1 MKQFGIQMW
10 TVRDLL
16 TTEEDFAVTVK
27 KMAEMGYKEA
37 HTAGCRIDP
46 KRYIDILKG
55 NGMSI
60 CGTHYPLSKMEEDV
74 KGTVEF
80 HRLWETT
87 NIGIGGLDEA
97 ERTDLAKLKAFVKKY
112 NELAK
117 IYASEGFK
125 LTYHNHAFEFNRI
138 DGKKT
143 VMDILYEELDPH
155 NISFVLDT
163 CWVQVGGAD
172 VRYWIEK
179 LVGRLDILHLKDC
192 MAVRDESGR
201 QVQGMTEIGNGNLWI
216 EGIIESAEKA
226 GVKHYIVEQDTCPG
240 NPLDSIRQS
249 ADYLKKLIK

>member
-1 MKQFGIQMW
+1 MKHFGIQMW

-27 KMAEMGYKEA
+27 KMAEMGYKEV

-46 KRYIDILKG
+46 KRYIEILKE

-60 CGTHYPLSKMEEDV
+60 CGTHYPLSMMEEDV

-87 NIGIGGLDEA
+87 NIGIGALDEA

-117 IYASEGFK
+117 IYAAEGFK

-138 DGKKT
+138 DGKK
-143 VMDILYEELDPH
+143 P
-155 NISFVLDT
+155 
-163 CWVQVGGAD
+163 
-172 VRYWIEK
+172 
-179 LVGRLDILHLKDC
+179 
-192 MAVRDESGR
+192 
-201 QVQGMTEIGNGNLWI
+201 
-216 EGIIESAEKA
+216 
-226 GVKHYIVEQDTCPG
+226 
-240 NPLDSIRQS
+240 
-249 ADYLKKLIK
+249 